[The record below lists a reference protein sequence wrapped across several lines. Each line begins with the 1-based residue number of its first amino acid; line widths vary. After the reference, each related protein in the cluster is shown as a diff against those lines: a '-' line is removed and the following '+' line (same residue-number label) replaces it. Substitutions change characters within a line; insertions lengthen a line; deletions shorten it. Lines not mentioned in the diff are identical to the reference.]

1 MTSIPVTLKGQFSDD
16 AIQEL
21 KTLHRRNSKAYR
33 TVFTGLEDIQ
43 RVSGGI
49 KVVIG
54 IPGHVVLPP
63 TYNLTHPKHSPT
75 VPVMA
80 AYLSFLLRALG
91 QGYLPQGRPDEMV
104 LYFKDTNNTGAVHA
118 FSAGFLERYAPTPQI
133 RETLAT
139 METRYASTLNEF
151 KAGSSSALRAKTT
164 LVDISQEVDGIFL
177 TMGKPH
183 TPLLTPLAEQI
194 QPGGSGPQPPRR
206 TAAQERAAQNAQIP
220 EPNNQSVA
228 MNNNVAQNTPGNGD
242 PYQQTFGANAGGATA
257 GRANARGAT
266 AGRAQG
272 GIPNNERQG
281 IAHRI
286 GNILYQHRNNNGDN
300 NAVNDRDIPRW
311 MRNVYG
317 VRRARKI
324 LARQN
329 GSNTTNNKKGL
340 TFRRLTFAN
349 LPSFIPRH
357 H

>member
-1 MTSIPVTLKGQFSDD
+1 MTSTPVVLEGQISDS
-16 AIQEL
+16 AIEEL
-21 KTLHRRNSKAYR
+21 KTLHRRNSKAHR
-33 TVFTGLEDIQ
+33 TVFTGLDGIQ
-43 RVSGGI
+43 RVRGG
-49 KVVIG
+49 VRVMVH

-63 TYNLTHPKHSPT
+63 TYNLTRQVT

-80 AYLSFLLRALG
+80 AYLSFLLRALQ

-104 LYFKDTNNTGAVHA
+104 LYFKDENNTGAVHA
-118 FSAGFLERYAPTPQI
+118 FSAGFLERYTPTPQI

-139 METRYASTLNEF
+139 METKYRATLNEF
-151 KAGSSSALRAKTT
+151 KVGSSSALRAKTT

-228 MNNNVAQNTPGNGD
+228 MNNNVAQNSPGNGD
-242 PYQQTFGANAGGATA
+242 PYQQTFEATTGGATA
-257 GRANARGAT
+257 GRAI
-266 AGRAQG
+266 AGRANASG
-272 GIPNNERQG
+272 KRLGDNERQG

-286 GNILYQHRNNNGDN
+286 GNILYQHRDNNNVGN

-329 GSNTTNNKKGL
+329 GTNNNNNTKKKGL